1 MPDKQPDKL
10 KELQQHRERGEGG
23 ARGKAK
29 CTRDRQEHL
38 GETVKNALVRHNEKT
53 YFPFDEELPGV
64 GDDFLWK
71 SS

>member
-10 KELQQHRERGEGG
+10 KELQWQGERIVGERGGQ
-23 ARGKAK
+23 AK